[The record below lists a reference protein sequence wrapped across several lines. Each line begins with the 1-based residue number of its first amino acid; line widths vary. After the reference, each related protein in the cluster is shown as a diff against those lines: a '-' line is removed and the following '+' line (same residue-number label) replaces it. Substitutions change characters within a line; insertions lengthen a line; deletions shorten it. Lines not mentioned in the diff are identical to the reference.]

1 MIQKKKATKNKKLSV
16 KLPSHIKPTKYE
28 LTLKSDLDAWVFSGS
43 EIIDIVIDKPTN
55 EITLHS
61 KDLEIES
68 AEIIIGKEKN
78 FTTKISY
85 NEKAETVTLVWK
97 SKIKKGKAKLSIVFS
112 GIISDGLR
120 GFYRSHYTEG
130 GVKKKIATTQ
140 FEATDARR
148 AFPCFDEPAQKAE
161 FHVSLIVP
169 NSYTAISNTL
179 PTKIAEHEAGYQI
192 INFEKTPKMSTYL
205 LAFIIG
211 EFECIEGHTRAEPGS
226 KFSRS
231 GEPTRGPENLLPGEV
246 RVRVFTTKGKKH
258 QAKFALDVAI
268 RSLEFYNNYFGVP
281 YPLPILDL
289 IALPDFES
297 AAMENWGAV
306 TFRETAVLVDDEHT
320 SFANKQWVAIVIAHE
335 IAHQWFGNLVTMHWW
350 TDLWLNEGFASY
362 MEYLCTDHMFPEWK
376 VWDLYLSDRY
386 AVALR
391 LDALAGSH
399 PIEVEVHHPSE
410 INEIFDA
417 VSYAK
422 GSAVI
427 RMLANYL
434 GKDKFKEGLQYYMK
448 KHKYGNTH
456 TVDLWSAFEK
466 VSKKPVKKIM
476 QNWTGKMGYPLLTT
490 KENKNGFSISQ
501 ERFFSSR
508 ISKKQ
513 NKENTLWQVPI
524 KYESNNEILTELLT
538 KKSSPLVGKSISKVN
553 IGESSMARVAY
564 DEKTLARIK
573 KEIEEGKLSSHDR
586 LGLVR
591 DVFALAEGGYIKAVT
606 ALEFALTFKN
616 ETEYIVWAEL
626 TSGIDRVH
634 HIIADDKATKELY
647 HKYAKEIFSPL
658 ARKMGFEKIKGED
671 NSHTFLRNLALSHAA
686 FYGVEEI
693 KNYAIKIFK
702 EKSILPADIR
712 SVVYS
717 IVARNG
723 GTKEWEAFEKMYST
737 ATLDEERDRVGRAL
751 AQFTDKTLLARTLT
765 FALSKSVRTQ
775 DAPFMIGAVWQNT
788 NGRDLTWKFV
798 QHNYKK
804 LLATYGE
811 GGHFL
816 GRLLSP
822 LGTHTKESDAKQI
835 KEFFKKNVA
844 PGAERTIAQSI
855 EKILSNASWIKSDL
869 KDIKSWLAKNYK

>member
-1 MIQKKKATKNKKLSV
+1 MGLFLYDFFGIIKAMIQKKKPIKNKKKSV
-16 KLPSHIKPTKYE
+16 RLASHIYPTKYD
-28 LTLKSDLDAWVFSGS
+28 LTLKSDLEAWVFSGS
-43 EIIDIVIDKPTN
+43 EVIDIVVDKPTN
-55 EITLHS
+55 EIALHS
-61 KDLEIES
+61 KDLEIET
-68 AEIIIGKEKN
+68 AEIIIGKQKE
-78 FTTKISY
+78 FAVKISY
-85 NEKAETVTLVWK
+85 NTKAETATFTFK
-97 SKIKKGKAKLSIVFS
+97 NKIPKGKAKLSIVFS

-120 GFYRSHYTEG
+120 GFYRSHYTED

-148 AFPCFDEPAQKAE
+148 AFPCFDEPAHKAE

-192 INFEKTPKMSTYL
+192 INFEKTPRMSTYL

-211 EFECIEGHTRAEPGS
+211 EFEFIEGLT
-226 KFSRS
+226 KDK
-231 GEPTRGPENLLPGEV
+231 V

-362 MEYLCTDHMFPEWK
+362 MEHFCVDHLFPEWK

-427 RMLANYL
+427 RMLAVYL

-448 KHKYGNTH
+448 KHKYENTH

-476 QNWTGKMGYPLLTT
+476 QNWTGKMGYPLLTI
-490 KENKNGFSISQ
+490 KNNKKGFSIEQ

-508 ISKKQ
+508 ISKKT

-524 KYESNNEILTELLT
+524 KYESLNTQTGNSERLSVLLT
-538 KKSSPLVGKSISKVN
+538 KKSAPLIGTSVGKVN
-553 IGESSMARVAY
+553 AGES
-564 DEKTLARIK
+564 TLARVLYDEVTLHK
-573 KEIEEGKLSSHDR
+573 VAEEINNGKLRSHDR
-586 LGLVR
+586 LGIIR
-591 DVFALAEGGYIKAVT
+591 DLFALAEGGYIGATV
-606 ALEFALTFKN
+606 ALEFALNFRN

-647 HKYAKEIFSPL
+647 HKYAKQIFSPL
-658 ARKMGFEKIKGED
+658 AQKMGFEKIKGEEH
-671 NSHTFLRNLALSHAA
+671 SHTFLRNLALSHAA
-686 FYGVEEI
+686 FYGDIDI
-693 KNYAIKIFK
+693 KNNAIKIFR
-702 EKSILPADIR
+702 EKTILPADIR
-712 SVVYS
+712 SIVYS

-723 GTKEWEAFEKMYST
+723 GTKEWETFEKMYTT

-765 FALSKSVRTQ
+765 FTLSKAVRTQ

-788 NGRDLTWKFV
+788 DGRDLTWKFV
-798 QHNYKK
+798 KHNYKK

-844 PGAERTIAQSI
+844 PGAERTITQSI
-855 EKILSNASWIKSDL
+855 EKILSNASWIKADL
-869 KDIKSWLAKNYK
+869 KDIKKWLTKNYK